1 MKHKHV
7 FILSLVL
14 CLCLPVLTY
23 LHAEEIEIDR
33 KPTAWDQSI
42 FAGPEFPEL
51 FTESRISGYDWISG
65 AITFDEKAA
74 KITFAP
80 FFHTENCP
88 LSDTRFQLSQKDGIT
103 TFGVSITSN
112 PLSPQSEKGIDIW
125 KDIRENRHKYIGNE
139 QEKLANNSRSYVKK
153 EVELLDEINTLL
165 HSIKAKKEEIKKET
179 DSKKKLH
186 LKQELLILTN
196 QKDSTIIELEN
207 LYVPLFMLFRE
218 RLMLIRTPIL
228 SLSYNLS
235 LFPLLAASPKDDDEN
250 GLNDNEHTISKHDIA
265 LAMDWRVSSNLVLAA
280 LLSYSWERPNAE
292 EGSDFARYMGGG
304 LTMGTVLWELNKSGY
319 KKTEEY
325 KKSLFKP
332 VIVLGASLAAKF
344 CVDNKSMCKD
354 GIEKTIVLT
363 PFMDFKIKE
372 ELQFRLG
379 LTFTWLKGING
390 EDQTN
395 LGFKSSMAF
404 VLGKAK

>member
-1 MKHKHV
+1 MKYKNA
-7 FILSLVL
+7 FTLSLVL
-14 CLCLPVLTY
+14 CFCLPVLTY
-23 LHAEEIEIDR
+23 IHAEETVSVQ
-33 KPTAWDQSI
+33 KPAAWDQSI

-80 FFHTENCP
+80 FLHSGGYGIFSE
-88 LSDTRFQLSQKDGIT
+88 TRFQLSQKEGIT
-103 TFGVSITSN
+103 TFGVSITWN
-112 PLSPQSEKGIDIW
+112 PLSPQTDEGIDIW
-125 KDIRENRHKYIGNE
+125 NKNWGVISANRSMYIDT
-139 QEKLANNSRSYVKK
+139 KK
-153 EVELLDEINTLL
+153 ENELLEEINTFVQKIDMQEKK
-165 HSIKAKKEEIKKET
+165 IKIAEQKQIINET
-179 DSKKKLH
+179 DKQNIIN
-186 LKQELLILTN
+186 LKQELIGLTRL
-196 QKDSTIIELEN
+196 KDSIIIELEN
-207 LYVPLFMLFRE
+207 LYVPLLTSFRE
-218 RLMLIRTPIL
+218 RLMTIRKPIF
-228 SLSYNLS
+228 SFSYNLS
-235 LFPLLAASPKDDDEN
+235 LFPLLAASARDEDEN

-265 LAMDWRVSSNLVLAA
+265 LTMDWRVSSNLVLAA
-280 LLSYSWERPNAE
+280 LLDYSWERPNTE
-292 EGSDFARYMGGG
+292 EGSDFARYIGGG
-304 LTMGTVLWELNKSGY
+304 LTFGTVLWELNKGGY
-319 KKTEEY
+319 KKTDAY

-372 ELQFRLG
+372 EVQFRLG